1 MRPIRVARSAA
12 TCFSLSSQ
20 TYVVVCPE
28 PSPVLYPY
36 MEDSVKVAKK
46 QGAGFKIVAGMVA
59 VTVVAI
65 AVLVGVGFIPYATAS
80 AQIAEAG
87 PAQEAAPI
95 LPPVVGP
102 SKIEGLRQ
110 PSGLGVEAQE
120 VGTRTP
126 TEIPKPAV
134 VAQVRSARPA
144 AVPASAGDGWK
155 QAKVS
160 WYGPGFYGNTMAGGG
175 TLQTDSM
182 VVAHKTLAFGTRIEF
197 QYKGTSCV
205 AVVMDRGPYTA
216 GRTFDL
222 GPGTARALGFSGV
235 GTVDYRIISR

>member
-1 MRPIRVARSAA
+1 MA
-12 TCFSLSSQ
+12 TAV
-20 TYVVVCPE
+20 TIVVVA
-28 PSPVLYPY
+28 
-36 MEDSVKVAKK
+36 VA
-46 QGAGFKIVAGMVA
+46 A
-59 VTVVAI
+59 
-65 AVLVGVGFIPYATAS
+65 LVGGGFIPYAAAS

-87 PAQEAAPI
+87 PGPEAALV
-95 LPPVVGP
+95 LPPVDGS

-120 VGTRTP
+120 IGTRTP
-126 TEIPKPAV
+126 TEIPKPV
-134 VAQVRSARPA
+134 VAQTRAARPA
-144 AVPASAGDGWK
+144 VAAAPAGDGWK

-182 VVAHKTLAFGTRIEF
+182 VVAHKTLPFGTRIEF
-197 QYKGTSCV
+197 QYKGNSCV

-216 GRTFDL
+216 GRVFDL